1 MKLNI
6 DQLVLFKDRDLLVIN
21 KPAGLL
27 VLPDGYDPEA
37 MHLKDMLIPEFGEL
51 WIVHRLDRQT
61 SGVLLIARTAE
72 AHRALNLQFE
82 NRQVTKVYHALVSGV
97 PEWTRQTVELP
108 LRADG
113 DRRHRTVV
121 DRHQGKDASTH
132 FRVLERFGDY
142 ALIAVAPRTGRTHQI
157 RVHLAALEH
166 PIVVDDL
173 YGDGQGLYLSQF
185 KRSYNASGHK
195 PERPLLDR
203 LGLHAFSLDFAHP
216 RRKRNMTF
224 QVPYPKD
231 FAAALLQLRKHSQ
244 S

>member
-1 MKLNI
+1 MKRNTGE
-6 DQLVLFKDRDLLVIN
+6 LVLYQDRDLLVIN

-37 MHLKDMLIPEFGEL
+37 THVKDILTPEFGDL

-61 SGVLLIARTAE
+61 SGVLLLARTPE
-72 AHRALNLQFE
+72 AHRALNIQFE

-121 DRHQGKDASTH
+121 DHHQGKAASTH

-142 ALIAVAPRTGRTHQI
+142 ALIAAAPQTGRTHQI
-157 RVHLAALEH
+157 RVHLATLEH

-173 YGDGQGLYLSQF
+173 YGDGQDLYLSQF
-185 KRSYNASGHK
+185 KRNYNASGRK
-195 PERPLLDR
+195 PERPLLGR
-203 LGLHAFSLDFAHP
+203 LGLHAFSMDFVHP
-216 RRKRNMTF
+216 KRKRNMAF
-224 QVPYPKD
+224 RAAYPKD
-231 FAAALLQLRKHSQ
+231 FAAAVQQLRKDGQ